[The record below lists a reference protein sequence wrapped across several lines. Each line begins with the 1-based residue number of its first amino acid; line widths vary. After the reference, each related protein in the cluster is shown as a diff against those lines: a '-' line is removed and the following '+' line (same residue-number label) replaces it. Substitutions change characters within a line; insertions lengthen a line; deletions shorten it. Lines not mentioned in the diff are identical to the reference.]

1 MLKQTMAAL
10 TGITAGLSATVV
22 AAYPAYAESVAPAAA
37 EPAALPNC
45 NGFSQRDSRF
55 FDAKLHIPST
65 SNDSGDYNCVLGV
78 GNQGIAVKKLQDALA
93 KCHNKNLGPSGIDG
107 HYGTYTRNAVWS
119 IQDEFGLPRGDYGP
133 QTKAKMG
140 WLVYPN
146 GGGNPVLCERAAP
159 LNSVG
164 TTGVDRWPAS

>member
-1 MLKQTMAAL
+1 MLKQTMVAF
-10 TGITAGLSATVV
+10 TGITAGLSATLV
-22 AAYPAYAESVAPAAA
+22 AASPAHAEPVAAA
-37 EPAALPNC
+37 SAEAAALPNC
-45 NGFSQRDSRF
+45 GGFSQRDSRF

-78 GNQGIAVKKLQDALA
+78 GNQGIAVKKLQDALVR
-93 KCHNKNLGPSGIDG
+93 CHNKNLGPSGIDG
-107 HYGTYTRNAVWS
+107 KYGTYTRNAVWS

-146 GGGNPVLCERAAP
+146 GGGNPTLCERAAP
-159 LNSVG
+159 LGNVS
-164 TTGVDRWPAS
+164 TTEVDRWRAS